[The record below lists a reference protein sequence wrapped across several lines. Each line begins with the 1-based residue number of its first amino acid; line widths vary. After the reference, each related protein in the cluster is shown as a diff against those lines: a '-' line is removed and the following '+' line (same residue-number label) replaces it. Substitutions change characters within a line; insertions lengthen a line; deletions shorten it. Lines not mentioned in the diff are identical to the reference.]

1 MSQVDHLKKNAA
13 SQHCEH
19 FFKKNCGGCAYLH
32 VPYKDQLAAKE
43 QSITS
48 MLQNVLRALPTRKK
62 PDLKT
67 ILKNIVPSPSPM
79 HYRSSAKLTLHEDK
93 SGRKVVGLFTQGT
106 RHVVSTSGCPAN
118 SEHVNRI
125 VDKLFTD
132 VNKLELKFFDHSTT
146 SFQKNCLKY
155 LTVRTSPGTSAEE
168 SDQSHAAVIVSHTGV
183 DKQALIKWLEAA
195 GLENLCVYE
204 SRLAKED
211 GEAITGKE
219 TKHVCGPEN
228 FPYLLIDRNF
238 QISPAS
244 FFQANHSLAAE
255 LIACATDF
263 RVPGDILLDLYGGF
277 GAYSFAAKDRFKELI
292 VVDGNTAA
300 IKSANEHAKDQG
312 ILSVKAIADTCENF
326 LEKKLSLETSR
337 RVTHLIANPSR
348 TGMSRDVLKHLTQET
363 FPRLNELHYISC
375 SPPTFAR
382 DALRLVESGYALTEI
397 VPFDMF
403 PQTDHVE
410 IAAKFMRT

>member
-1 MSQVDHLKKNAA
+1 MSQVDHLKKNAL

-19 FFKKNCGGCAYLH
+19 FLKRNCGGCAYLH

-43 QSITS
+43 QSISS
-48 MLQNVLRALPTRKK
+48 MLNNVLRSLPRAKK

-67 ILKNIVPSPSPM
+67 IIKSIVPSPSPM
-79 HYRSSAKLTLHEDK
+79 HYRTSAKLTLHEDK

-106 RHVVSTSGCPAN
+106 RQVVSTSGCPAN
-118 SEHVNRI
+118 SELVNRI
-125 VDKLFTD
+125 VDQLFADVSKLG
-132 VNKLELKFFDHSTT
+132 LKFFDHNMT
-146 SFQKNCLKY
+146 SFQKNCLKF
-155 LTVRTSPGTSAEE
+155 LTVRTSPGPSAG
-168 SDQSHAAVIVSHTGV
+168 SSAQGHAAVIISHTGI
-183 DKQALIKWLEAA
+183 DKQALTKWVEDA
-195 GLENLCVYE
+195 GLRNLCVYE

-211 GEAITGKE
+211 GESITGKE

-228 FPYLLIDRNF
+228 FPYFLIDRNF
-238 QISPAS
+238 LISPAS

-263 RVPGDILLDLYGGF
+263 KAAGDVLLDLYGGF

-300 IKSANEHAKDQG
+300 IKAANEHAKNQG
-312 ILSVKAIADTCENF
+312 ILSVKAFADTCENF
-326 LEKKLSLETSR
+326 LEKKLSLEISR

-348 TGMSRDVLKHLTQET
+348 TGMSLDVLKTLNPENFPHLK
-363 FPRLNELHYISC
+363 ELHYISC

-382 DALRLVESGYALTEI
+382 DALRLVESGYALTEV

-410 IAAKFMRT
+410 IAAKFTRT